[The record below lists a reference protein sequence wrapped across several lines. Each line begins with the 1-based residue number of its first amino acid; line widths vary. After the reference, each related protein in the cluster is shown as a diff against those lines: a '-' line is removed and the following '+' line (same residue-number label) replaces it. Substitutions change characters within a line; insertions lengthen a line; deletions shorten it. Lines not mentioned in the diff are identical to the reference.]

1 MGEIEKAIEVM
12 QYLVESSRSVLF
24 KSLVGKDERKQV
36 LQGINVAIQAL
47 QEKLERDKG
56 CEYCTGNIDSRPYL
70 VKEDG
75 EYAYIDGKG
84 RLTVNDV
91 CEKQLNLCPMCG
103 RKLVE

>member
-1 MGEIEKAIEVM
+1 MSEIEKAIEVM

-24 KSLVGKDERKQV
+24 KSLVGKDEREQV

-56 CEYCTGNIDSRPYL
+56 CEYCNNHIPINNFTKDYSIEVDN
-70 VKEDG
+70 KEISVWEDLKCLAHI
-75 EYAYIDGKG
+75 E
-84 RLTVNDV
+84 TTN
-91 CEKQLNLCPMCG
+91 CPMCG